1 MANLKIDLSLTGP
14 VIESDVQF
22 NPDVQG
28 GVTGG
33 IKVANQISKNIQGDV
48 RKRKAH
54 ISNVSG
60 ANGLKILDSSY
71 YSGKTYVYL
80 KNVDKNNTSSHVYIR
95 TAQNSGDIILRLAVN
110 DFAFFPWNATQDL
123 WANMVS
129 ADTATFLEVYI
140 FELAQ

>member
-1 MANLKIDLSLTGP
+1 MANLKIDLSLAGP
-14 VIESDVQF
+14 IIESDVQF
-22 NPDVQG
+22 NDDT
-28 GVTGG
+28 GVVAGG
-33 IKVANQISKNIQGDV
+33 IKVVNQLSRNIQGDV

-54 ISNVSG
+54 ISNVSPS
-60 ANGLKILDSSY
+60 NGLKVLDSSY

-80 KNVDKNNTSSHVYIR
+80 KNVDKDGNGSHVYIR
-95 TAQNSGDIILRLAVN
+95 TAQNSGDIILRLAAN

>member
-1 MANLKIDLSLTGP
+1 MANLKIDLSLSGS

-22 NPDVQG
+22 NPDIPAV
-28 GVTGG
+28 VTGG
-33 IKVANQISKNIQGDV
+33 IQVANQLTKNIQGDV

-54 ISNVSG
+54 ISNISPN
-60 ANGLKILDSSY
+60 NGLKVLDSSY

-80 KNVDKNNTSSHVYIR
+80 KNVDKDGAGSHVYIR

-129 ADTATFLEVYI
+129 TNTATFLEVYI